1 MHTGYGASSS
11 SSVFLL
17 FLVQFSFS
25 LQMHHHLSRIHI
37 GRFRDLTSVDSRI
50 SYQ

>member
-1 MHTGYGASSS
+1 MHTGYGASSCS
-11 SSVFLL
+11 SSSSR
-17 FLVQFSFS
+17 SFFFP

-37 GRFRDLTSVDSRI
+37 GGFRDLTSVDSRI